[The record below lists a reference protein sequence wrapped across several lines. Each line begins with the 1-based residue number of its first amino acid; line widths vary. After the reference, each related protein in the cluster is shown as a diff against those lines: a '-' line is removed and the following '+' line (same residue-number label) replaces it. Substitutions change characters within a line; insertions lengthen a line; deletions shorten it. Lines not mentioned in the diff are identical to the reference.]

1 MKRLKLNRPRKIL
14 RLSKL
19 RMQQSQLQQ
28 PRKQLRRQ
36 RLRDNSQW
44 LPTMKLKHKELLQP
58 VKEQY
63 LLLLKQQRSFRMIRM
78 QQRELKEKLPTL
90 LSKLLMKKLGK
101 IKKQKLRQKQ
111 LHSWLSMKNLNK
123 KDLLLLR

>member
-36 RLRDNSQW
+36 RSRDNSQW

-111 LHSWLSMKNLNK
+111 LHRWLSMKNLNK

>member
-36 RLRDNSQW
+36 RSRDNSQW

-90 LSKLLMKKLGK
+90 LSKLPMKKLGK

-111 LHSWLSMKNLNK
+111 LHRWLSMKNLNK